1 MRLVSLFVML
11 WKRRV
16 KMYDSL
22 KCILLIEL
30 KNIIRNKSL
39 IHTVQC
45 LLGQVISFFRLFLA
59 VPMPFIFFLSSCFF
73 VHSVA
78 IHINHCLIQ
87 WFVLPFQLSFVAGVS
102 NVCSGFLSL
111 WITVGIF
118 RLTEA
123 SYSALK
129 IELLLYS
136 LYLPGLCCWGGEVA
150 SVWLQDE
157 CFSLSLSNFG
167 SVIKRFGSCFSLPLW
182 IHLGSHRYREVSSV
196 SFSWLA
202 SKVVHFF
209 EMIFLIIICLEYL
222 DFSLSSLKPKNES
235 LDK

>member
-1 MRLVSLFVML
+1 
-11 WKRRV
+11 
-16 KMYDSL
+16 MYDSL

-59 VPMPFIFFLSSCFF
+59 VPMPFIFFLRPSSCFF

-78 IHINHCLIQ
+78 IHINHCHIQ
-87 WFVLPFQLSFVAGVS
+87 WLVLPFHLSFVAGVS

-123 SYSALK
+123 SYSTLK
-129 IELLLYS
+129 IEFLCDSCCCSTALISQSFAAEEVKLLAFGYKMS
-136 LYLPGLCCWGGEVA
+136 A
-150 SVWLQDE
+150 SPCLLVT
-157 CFSLSLSNFG
+157 
-167 SVIKRFGSCFSLPLW
+167 
-182 IHLGSHRYREVSSV
+182 
-196 SFSWLA
+196 LA
-202 SKVVHFF
+202 V
-209 EMIFLIIICLEYL
+209 
-222 DFSLSSLKPKNES
+222 
-235 LDK
+235 